1 MIRQL
6 CPQCFA
12 TVELP
17 PEAAGQDTPCPKCGK
32 VIAVPAAYSPS
43 VSTSGG
49 LPGLTAPTPKPPTPP
64 GTYPMS
70 DPIAPPP
77 GLNPVTVAPPPPPLI
92 PAPTMPL
99 PVADGGMRSCG
110 ISLNTTWLDWV
121 PAACFTLILL
131 ATFFSWVGTYP
142 GGVRVYSQNPW
153 SALTGG
159 VSTNTLPEELL
170 GDEKYLETTIS
181 GNRWLI
187 VYFPMLFAAILLSWL
202 ACLVRNPNINTIPGP
217 LAWLP
222 KIWDQR
228 FLILTAISA
237 ALLFLI
243 LIQTWSGYGLETAI
257 KQKVSDQYAKQVEA
271 ADSTPKKQTVAVNM
285 GTELAKNQLQG
296 TTPLNTAI
304 ALHVVALLAI
314 LGSAWMHSRGNKPHP
329 RISVQY

>member
-17 PEAAGQDTPCPKCGK
+17 PEAAGHDTPCPKCGK

-49 LPGLTAPTPKPPTPP
+49 LPGLTPPTSKPPTPP

-77 GLNPVTVAPPPPPLI
+77 GLNPVTVAPPPLVA
-92 PAPTMPL
+92 APTVTL
-99 PVADGGMRSCG
+99 PTTDSGMRSCG

-131 ATFFSWVGTYP
+131 TTFFSWVGTYP

-159 VSTNTLPEELL
+159 VTTSNLPEDLIQ
-170 GDEKYLETTIS
+170 DEKYLETAIS

-187 VYFPMLFAAILLSWL
+187 IYFPMLLAALLLSWL
-202 ACLVRNPNINTIPGP
+202 ACLIRNPNINTIPGP

-228 FLILTAISA
+228 FLIISAISA
-237 ALLFLI
+237 SLLFLI

-257 KQKVSDQYAKQVEA
+257 KQKVNEQYAKQLEA
-271 ADSTPKKQTVAVNM
+271 AASSTPKRQAVEVQM
-285 GTELAKNQLQG
+285 GAELGRYQLQG

-304 ALHVVALLAI
+304 VLHAVALLAI
-314 LGSAWMHSRGNKPHP
+314 LGSSWMHKRGNKPHP

>member
-17 PEAAGQDTPCPKCGK
+17 PEAAGHDTPCPKCGK
-32 VIAVPAAYSPS
+32 VIAVPAAYTPS

-49 LPGLTAPTPKPPTPP
+49 LPGLTSPTPKPPTPP

-70 DPIAPPP
+70 DPIAPP
-77 GLNPVTVAPPPPPLI
+77 GLNPATVALPPLA
-92 PAPTMPL
+92 APPTVTL
-99 PVADGGMRSCG
+99 PVADSGMRSFG
-110 ISLNTTWLDWV
+110 ISLNSTWLDWV
-121 PAACFTLILL
+121 PAACFTLILI
-131 ATFFSWVGTYP
+131 ATFCSWVGTYP

-153 SALTGG
+153 FALTGG

-170 GDEKYLETTIS
+170 ADEKYLEAAVT

-187 VYFPMLFAAILLSWL
+187 IYFPMLFAALLLSWL

-228 FLILTAISA
+228 FLIITAISA
-237 ALLFLI
+237 SLLCLI

-257 KQKVSDQYAKQVEA
+257 KQKVNEQYAKQLEA
-271 ADSTPKKQTVAVNM
+271 ATSSTPKTQTVNAVM
-285 GTELAKNQLQG
+285 GAELAKYQLQG
-296 TTPLNTAI
+296 TIPLNTAI

-314 LGSAWMHSRGNKPHP
+314 LGSSWMHNRGNKPHP
-329 RISVQY
+329 RISMQY